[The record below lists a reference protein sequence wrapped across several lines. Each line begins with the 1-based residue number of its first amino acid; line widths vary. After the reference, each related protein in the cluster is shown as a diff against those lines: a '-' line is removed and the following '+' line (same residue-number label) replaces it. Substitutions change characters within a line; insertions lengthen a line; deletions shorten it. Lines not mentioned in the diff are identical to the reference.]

1 MKRAALI
8 GVWLRER
15 FAGWVEA
22 IRALACAYCRNPS
35 SPLAA
40 HDGFRDKKRVQDALF
55 ICSTHPTILNQSA
68 MRAPLI
74 ANHLI
79 LKRSCV
85 PLRHGKGVGRSGP
98 CNPGGVSPSLH
109 NDFSC
114 ITGSIF
120 TGPGHPHQREMQNG
134 FLEPISRWWG
144 VPASSGPIQ
153 SLDKTK
159 AHLSASFPVFHP
171 FVSRLMEQ
179 VP

>member
-1 MKRAALI
+1 MNWAALI
-8 GVWLRER
+8 PNR
-15 FAGWVEA
+15 
-22 IRALACAYCRNPS
+22 
-35 SPLAA
+35 
-40 HDGFRDKKRVQDALF
+40 
-55 ICSTHPTILNQSA
+55 LNVS
-68 MRAPLI
+68 
-74 ANHLI
+74 
-79 LKRSCV
+79 RSCV
-85 PLRHGKGVGRSGP
+85 PLRYGKGVGRSGP

-109 NDFSC
+109 NDFPC

-159 AHLSASFPVFHP
+159 AYLSAPFPVFSPRLICRGGPCVRPSVHAYRP
-171 FVSRLMEQ
+171 TGGHRGAKPPKVRPYESEDLLPLQFERCTQLMEQ